1 MTSGPLTWDAKPD
14 EGPNGSDAT
23 PFPEENVVMTVLGGR
38 PLEGRRHMSNLGPR
52 I

>member
-1 MTSGPLTWDAKPD
+1 MTSGSLTWDAKPD